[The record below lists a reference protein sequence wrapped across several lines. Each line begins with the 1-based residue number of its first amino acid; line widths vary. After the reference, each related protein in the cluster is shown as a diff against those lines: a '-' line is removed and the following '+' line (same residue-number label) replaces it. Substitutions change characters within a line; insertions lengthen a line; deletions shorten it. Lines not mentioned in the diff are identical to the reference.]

1 MPDGDIAEVG
11 AVEDGAPV
19 ELFAALAD
27 DSRWQ
32 ILVELSRSPASASA
46 LAGRLPITRQA
57 IAKHLRVLTDAGLVD
72 ATKSGREVRYEPVGA
87 RLSQVARQLDA
98 IARGWDRRLERI
110 RALAED
116 VGDPS

>member
-1 MPDGDIAEVG
+1 MCTSPGPMLVPDAETQ
-11 AVEDGAPV
+11 ALV

-32 ILVELSRSPASASA
+32 ILVELSRAPASASA
-46 LAGRLPITRQA
+46 LADRLPISRQA
-57 IAKHLRVLTDAGLVD
+57 IAKHLRVLTDVGLV
-72 ATKSGREVRYEPVGA
+72 AAAKVGREVRYEPVGA

-110 RALAED
+110 KSLAED
-116 VGDPS
+116 ANR